1 MTPRSLTIGI
11 VVSGLGLAVLSC
23 SLVGRAVDSA
33 TGGAAST
40 LQAVQSELE
49 GMLATLPAEMGA
61 DLPTLPTVMGDL
73 PALPPPPTGAP
84 DGLPIVGSGGTITGS
99 LSYPSE
105 GIPPLHIVAFD
116 LLSTE
121 PAASVDTVAGQ
132 STYSLSVPD
141 GIYYVVAYTL
151 DGQHAGGYTAAV
163 ECGLSVD
170 CTDHALIP
178 VPAAGGL
185 AADGIDPGDWY
196 APEGTFPPAP

>member
-1 MTPRSLTIGI
+1 MLALAL
-11 VVSGLGLAVLSC
+11 LGC

-49 GMLATLPAEMGA
+49 GMLATVPAEMGDPPA
-61 DLPTLPTVMGDL
+61 L
-73 PALPPPPTGAP
+73 PALPTGAP
-84 DGLPIVGSGGTITGS
+84 DGLPVVDSGGTITGN

-105 GIPPLHIVAFD
+105 GIPPLRIVAFD
-116 LLSTE
+116 LLSMD

-151 DGQHAGGYTAAV
+151 DGRLAGGYTGAV

>member
-1 MTPRSLTIGI
+1 LTPRSLTIGI
-11 VVSGLGLAVLSC
+11 VVSGLGLAVLGC

-49 GMLATLPAEMGA
+49 GMLATLPAEMG
-61 DLPTLPTVMGDL
+61 DLPV
-73 PALPPPPTGAP
+73 LPPPPTGAP

-105 GIPPLHIVAFD
+105 GIPPLHVVAFD

>member
-11 VVSGLGLAVLSC
+11 VVSGLALAVLGC

-49 GMLATLPAEMGA
+49 GMLATVPAK
-61 DLPTLPTVMGDL
+61 MGDPPAL
-73 PALPPPPTGAP
+73 PALPTGAP
-84 DGLPIVGSGGTITGS
+84 DGLPVVDSGGTITGN

-105 GIPPLHIVAFD
+105 GIPPLRIVAFD
-116 LLSTE
+116 LLSMD

-151 DGQHAGGYTAAV
+151 DGRLAGGYTGAV

>member
-11 VVSGLGLAVLSC
+11 VVSMLALALLGC

-49 GMLATLPAEMGA
+49 GMLATLPAEMGSG
-61 DLPTLPTVMGDL
+61 LPTLPAEL
-73 PALPPPPTGAP
+73 PGGGA
-84 DGLPIVGSGGTITGS
+84 GTEIVDIGGTITGG

-105 GIPPLHIVAFD
+105 GIPALRVVAFD
-116 LLSTE
+116 LLSMD
-121 PAASVDTVAGQ
+121 PATSIDTVAGQ
-132 STYSLSVPD
+132 STYTLPVPD

-170 CTDHALIP
+170 CTDHTLIP

-185 AADGIDPGDWY
+185 AADGIDPGDWH
-196 APEGTFPPAP
+196 APEGTLPPAP

>member
-49 GMLATLPAEMGA
+49 GMLATLPAEMG
-61 DLPTLPTVMGDL
+61 DL
-73 PALPPPPTGAP
+73 PALPPLPTGAP

-105 GIPPLHIVAFD
+105 GIPPLHVVAFD

-151 DGQHAGGYTAAV
+151 DGQIAGGYTAAV
-163 ECGLSVD
+163 LCGLSVD
-170 CTDHALIP
+170 CNDHELIA
-178 VPAAGGL
+178 VPAAGGM
-185 AADGIDPGDWY
+185 AVDGIDPGDWY

>member
-11 VVSGLGLAVLSC
+11 VVSMLALALLGC

-49 GMLATLPAEMGA
+49 GMLATMPAGLDSPLA
-61 DLPTLPTVMGDL
+61 TLPVELPGGDS
-73 PALPPPPTGAP
+73 GSE
-84 DGLPIVGSGGTITGS
+84 IVDIGGTITGS

-105 GIPPLHIVAFD
+105 GTPPLRIVAFD
-116 LLSTE
+116 LLSMD